1 MGKHLLAT
9 IALLAWSTA
18 NAAESLKNNLVHA
31 RDIPAVTSAT
41 GALVRTFTFP
51 TGTIREI
58 RLPKGS
64 KATYAISAE
73 TEIFLLHGAAKLD
86 TTDLNPGDAVNRPHG
101 TLINATA
108 GEDTVVVGWTVGS
121 SVKDSK
127 GMVFR
132 MTDTKPEPV
141 ANWVEDGKE
150 VYARGEEQLRGR
162 TPTEGASRWI
172 SRRYQFDGNSIRW
185 ANFQKGG
192 VTVWATPTGDN
203 LIYIAKGRF
212 RRVEGPEVDE
222 VAEGDV
228 VREAA
233 GLRGRWEPLEESAF
247 LSSTAQP
254 PSGAARP

>member
-1 MGKHLLAT
+1 MHKYL
-9 IALLAWSTA
+9 TA
-18 NAAESLKNNLVHA
+18 VVTLFACSSAYAAEPLTKNLVHA
-31 RDIPAVTSAT
+31 RDIPAVKSAT
-41 GALVRTFTFP
+41 GAVVRTFTFP

-64 KATYAISAE
+64 TATYPIGTE

-86 TTDLNPGDAVNRPHG
+86 TTDLNPGDAVNGPHG
-101 TLINATA
+101 TLINRTA
-108 GEDTVVVGWTVGS
+108 AEDTVAVGWTVGS

-127 GMVFR
+127 VMVFR
-132 MTDTKPEPV
+132 MDQTKPEPV

-192 VTVWATPTGDN
+192 VTVWATPGGDN

-212 RRVEGPEVDE
+212 RRVEGPEVAV

-233 GLRGRWEPLEESAF
+233 GLRGHWEPLDESAF
-247 LSSTAQP
+247 LSTTAQP
-254 PSGAARP
+254 QPGAARP